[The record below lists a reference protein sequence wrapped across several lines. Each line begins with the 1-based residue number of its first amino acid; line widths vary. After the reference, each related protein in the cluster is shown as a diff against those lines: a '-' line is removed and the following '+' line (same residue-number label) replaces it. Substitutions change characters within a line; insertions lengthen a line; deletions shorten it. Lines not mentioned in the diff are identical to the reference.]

1 MVQRSSRSV
10 LAGIALV
17 ALLMGA
23 SPADAATAPGLAGFW
38 NWLAGSWGE
47 RVAVLGRGAG
57 HAQGHGSRETTR
69 QLEKEGACVDPNGCA
84 RYQGTMNVSPICGA
98 LTAAGPCVNPNG

>member
-1 MVQRSSRSV
+1 MVQRNLKSV

-23 SPADAATAPGLAGFW
+23 SPAGAATGPGLTGFW
-38 NWLAGSWGE
+38 NWLAGSLGE
-47 RVAVLGRGAG
+47 RVAVSGRGAG
-57 HAQGHGSRETTR
+57 HARGHGSRETTR

-84 RYQGTMNVSPICGA
+84 RYQGTMSAIPVCGA
-98 LTAAGPCVNPNG
+98 LTAAGSCVDPNG

>member
-1 MVQRSSRSV
+1 MVQRNLKGV

-17 ALLMGA
+17 AALTFA
-23 SPADAATAPGLAGFW
+23 SPADAATGPGLAGFW
-38 NWLAGSWGE
+38 NWLAGSLGE
-47 RVAVLGRGAG
+47 RIALSGRGAG

-69 QLEKEGACVDPNGCA
+69 QFEKEGACVDPNGCA

-98 LTAAGPCVNPNG
+98 LTAAGSCVNPNG